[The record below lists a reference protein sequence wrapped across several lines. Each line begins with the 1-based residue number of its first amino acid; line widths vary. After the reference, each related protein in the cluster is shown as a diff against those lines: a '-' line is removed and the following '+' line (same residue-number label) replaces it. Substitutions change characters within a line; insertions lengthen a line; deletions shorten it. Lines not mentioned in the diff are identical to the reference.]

1 MPYEWSHG
9 EYESSISGRDE
20 YRLLQCCGCDRVY
33 LQIIS
38 YFSENN
44 PPNRRT
50 IKHWPEPE
58 KRPQPDWVIKLYS
71 DDSTLYSL
79 LAQTYQA
86 YNLELS
92 ALAAVGMRAVFDR
105 TAEELAIDPDLSFLD
120 KLGELVRRG
129 KIAED
134 EKGALDVLIDAG
146 SAAIHRGWRP
156 RSEQLDTMIEILES
170 FVYRHLFIIKAAA
183 KLRPTV
189 PARPIG
195 KRKPNS

>member
-1 MPYEWSHG
+1 
-9 EYESSISGRDE
+9 
-20 YRLLQCCGCDRVY
+20 
-33 LQIIS
+33 
-38 YFSENN
+38 
-44 PPNRRT
+44 
-50 IKHWPEPE
+50 
-58 KRPQPDWVIKLYS
+58 
-71 DDSTLYSL
+71 
-79 LAQTYQA
+79 
-86 YNLELS
+86 
-92 ALAAVGMRAVFDR
+92 MRAVFDR